1 MVDFDWDAA
10 ITHVNSLAPKMAA
23 PVQIAPQV
31 EPETSSNFTRGV
43 KAGLLQTAAVGPAL
57 VSMAGKAVGADP
69 VAEWGAEKA
78 TGLMESAGEY
88 APDTSFEELVDDPS
102 VDGAANWI
110 GYTFGTMLPTMLAG
124 LTGAGIGAKVAGK
137 LATKQL
143 LKTHLAKQAEKQIAK
158 GVAKDVAIKTAA
170 KNFVAN
176 GAKAGVVGSMGPLE
190 GAHNFMTDVEQHGI
204 ENASPG
210 KAALTGAAAGLVEL
224 GFGGGHLR
232 IINKIF
238 GPKAAK
244 IAKEAFK
251 KGDTKFLARTVKEA
265 IIQGGGE
272 GLQELTQEELSILNE
287 IWTGEDQSL
296 FEKKNLMRAG
306 ESFAAGALMGG
317 PTGAVT
323 GMVPPREFDTG
334 GDTKPVREDV
344 PPSRTTDL
352 GDIPAPEDAKNLP
365 QRNPIVAEMERRI
378 AAEKTPKPAAESAKV
393 FESQK
398 NPADASYNV
407 FDEAGMTKPVDQQAR
422 EANQKVIDKTNVAA
436 ENEIEAN
443 RKAREEYSKAQSQ
456 VIGDM
461 LANGDID
468 TKTASRRLSKIEED
482 DKAWQKEN
490 ADQPAAKET
499 SPVAEVTEKPMEVV
513 ASPKAKSEEKAEPVE
528 SGQGEVASKPLVE
541 EVSPTKAEKV
551 KATGKKL
558 PESEFA
564 DRLIASG
571 HMRSEDKGK
580 RQYAYTIRKAFPN
593 NRWLRTKDVYDRLW
607 KPGKDAGGAVSS
619 QIRGWLDAGLI
630 DQRFDKSGDPV
641 YAWKGTAPTK
651 DTMSRR
657 EADVFFAENTT
668 PRDTKPSAKTAQ
680 KGWKPNPK
688 KEANVSTLR
697 GRIKKEG
704 GINFLNFKGE
714 LKNLPLS
721 VRYLSNNKTGTPI
734 DIAEQTL
741 KDEGWLDKK
750 ENLLDLLTNPKVL
763 KRGKI
768 GDEAK
773 TAAQK
778 KQKTEQKWEHEPE
791 EPPPGDYEFVKAK
804 DLPEGEDLTIID
816 GNGIDGW
823 DVFKVIEKDPFS
835 VLLEDGRRIE
845 LSREDEVQV
854 LKKNSKAQEPI
865 DDKGSYVDWAKPKR
879 VKKDGLTQEY
889 FGTYNKD
896 GSFKSWKTKVDINRL
911 QENIG
916 ENILTLSQEDYGHQP
931 IGKGPAV
938 GKSKQTGFNFGDP
951 KQKELFG
958 EKLST
963 KTEGG
968 ILDYLKELKNR
979 KISPVHWQKVE
990 FDYSWWKDRKSHPQ
1004 RYRFDPKTEKFEKR
1018 TGGNGSP
1025 VAWVKVGKKEHDILI
1040 NDERVLDEISEP
1052 ILLSTKSPFTQ
1063 FTAEDKRNL
1072 GIADSDKTRPK
1083 NPTPPKST
1091 GGMVVTA
1098 KRIAKDFKKKGF
1110 GVKLGKDTVTV
1121 STASGNITINVADS
1135 VVEDDGASIGIRYR
1149 RKPKPG
1155 EKVAGTYFNGTIK
1168 LKRDLADSFTL
1179 GHELFHHMKAAGLFT
1194 ENEEKM
1200 LARHGDEES
1209 QARWVEG
1216 MLRKRDS
1223 LKGNVAKLIQKIGD
1237 FLDALANV
1245 FVRTERGI
1253 VRDVETGLFLKRKG
1267 TPKATA
1273 TEHSTIA
1280 GRWHSQM
1287 TSFLEDKLPGKGSPQ
1302 QIRQMLDSWAK
1313 KGQIKEEELEWSG
1326 LREWLAEQDRKVSKQ
1341 EVLDFLAANHVQV
1354 EEVEKGG
1361 QMFDDQA
1368 IEDTL
1373 DMRSPDGWR
1382 EYLQEEMYLGE
1393 DEVGV
1398 SDDEI
1403 MTIVRTEVGIGNIP
1417 IYEDTPYNPNADG
1430 TKFSGYQ
1437 EPGGENYRELLLTL
1451 PVKDKKQATK
1461 WSGGDRF
1468 QVGFPLDNGQ
1478 IPVKDMETGRVV
1490 ERLDSERE
1498 ATERA
1503 EAYNSQRPE
1512 YRQDA
1517 ERNDDRRA
1525 EGEQYRSS
1533 HFDEPNILAHVRFN
1547 ERTDADGAKVLF
1559 LEEIQSDWHQAGRK
1573 EGYKQHRRWVS
1584 IDKHGMPSGYF
1595 DTELEAKKEAEKI
1608 GGTFEQNDQK
1618 VSGVPNAPF
1627 KKTWPMLAMKRMVR
1641 YAAENG
1647 FDKIAWTPGIVQ
1659 VKRYEEATRKAVDS
1673 IHYEKDEDGFYA
1685 IDAMKNGVTVYEDER
1700 LSEKELGDLVGK
1712 HITKQI
1718 VEDSGTPPDAKYESA
1733 YRGWKKISGKDL
1745 TIGGEGMKGFYDKIL
1760 PSAVNKFFGKKA
1772 WGKARVGTTEIA
1784 SEKTTNSSE
1793 DKWVVYRDGE
1803 HYLTFDTE
1811 IEGQEYVDKWQGN
1824 DALEG
1829 DKLEL
1834 RKTKRLVSETNDV
1847 TQEVWSLPIT
1857 PEMKSK
1863 ALYEG
1868 MPMFSTK
1875 TTPELSTKVE
1885 GFEYAP
1891 PETMVDRAKSVFERY
1906 LNDAMYWVVDKNR
1919 PIQTVQNQLSK
1930 VTDKINVFLKET
1942 QRPKITAARIE
1953 KAWED
1958 EIQPLIEKMAK
1969 YGVDRQDLELYAH
1982 ALHAPEA
1989 NAALRKANAKLQVE
2003 KVINILNTNGA
2014 KAEANN
2020 VKDFAQGLKK
2030 PEDWLNYLGEV
2041 LEEYGRDAD
2050 VALIKA
2056 KWEKFAEK
2064 PSGMTDKESAEI
2076 LKQYKGDEKIEELRR
2091 MLSQINA
2098 NRLDVLFD
2106 AGQLPKEEYEAIK
2119 NKYKY
2124 YVPLYREGYSDSLF
2138 GSSRGLK
2145 PSGRQIKVRG
2155 GSTRNVVDIFA
2166 HTVANYEKA
2175 INVSE
2180 KARSQRALHGLVTA
2194 NLDSD
2199 LIDIEPVKKSPRHD
2213 KAGNIRM
2220 YPDLFNVGDNEMRL
2234 MVDGKQYLISVQRD
2248 NKDAMLMMKTL
2259 KAEDGMSGPIV
2270 NFLAK
2275 INRVLARINTTWS
2288 PEFIVSNFIRDIQTA
2303 GINIQD
2309 TGVKGEKMFRGAKN
2323 AIQAIWAV
2331 ERGKR
2336 KGTELEKLYDRF
2348 KASGGKIGW
2357 SDVHGSVTNL
2367 SKKITKEIEMS
2378 AGKRPTR
2385 KAIKRWLDL
2394 IENAN
2399 TSIENGVRLHT
2410 FKLAVEQGKTD
2421 ERAAQIASDLTVD
2434 FTKKG
2439 AAGPVINSL
2448 YLFANAGIQGS
2459 YRIIRAASKS
2469 KKVQAT
2475 LAGIVGTSFLVG
2487 LLNSMAGEDDDGE
2500 DYFNKIDDFVRERN
2514 MIFMIP
2520 GTKGKYVKIPAPWGY
2535 NLFWNI
2541 GSELSRAVTKEK
2553 YDALSSAGRLI
2564 SVFKNAFNPI
2574 ASGTLLQT
2582 LSPTVADPFAMVAEN
2597 KNWFGGDLM
2606 PALDKFEKIPTPD
2619 SQRYWKSASSGSKW
2633 IAKTLNSIGGDEI
2646 KSGLIDVSPETLDLI
2661 VDTAGG
2667 SALRFFKDSFG
2678 LPMKVLR
2685 NEEIEMHKIPFAR
2698 RVAGSQPAW
2707 ANSRIYYENV
2717 EDVLV
2722 TKERLN
2728 AYRGTDKYQAIAKAT
2743 VAERKLIPLAEKSE
2757 KELRK
2762 LRKLYKRASAR
2773 GSKQVSE
2780 NIKKRMDTVYNRFN
2794 RAVNKNL
2801 YN

>member
-102 VDGAANWI
+102 IDGAANWI
-110 GYTFGTMLPTMLAG
+110 GYTAGTMLPTMLAG

-244 IAKEAFK
+244 IAKEAVK

-422 EANQKVIDKTNVAA
+422 EANQKVIDRTNVAA

-528 SGQGEVASKPLVE
+528 SGQGEVASDEVVE
-541 EVSPTKAEKV
+541 EVSPTAAEKV
-551 KATGKKL
+551 KEPWEMTQVEFIKKVIADQESKGVYPSTGMKQGEYL
-558 PESEFA
+558 
-564 DRLIASG
+564 
-571 HMRSEDKGK
+571 
-580 RQYAYTIRKAFPN
+580 
-593 NRWLRTKDVYDRLW
+593 
-607 KPGKDAGGAVSS
+607 
-619 QIRGWLDAGLI
+619 GWLGVHQKSVKNAIADGKHVRPDII
-630 DQRFDKSGDPV
+630 DLYPDLTVD
-641 YAWKGTAPTK
+641 
-651 DTMSRR
+651 RR
-657 EADVFFAENTT
+657 TT
-668 PRDTKPSAKTAQ
+668 PRDTKPAAKTAQ

-688 KEANVSTLR
+688 KESKVSTLR

-714 LKNLPLS
+714 LKELPVGVKFLS
-721 VRYLSNNKTGTPI
+721 KKTGMPI
-734 DIAEQTL
+734 DLIEETL
-741 KDEGWLDKK
+741 KSEGWLASN
-750 ENLLDLLTNPKVL
+750 ENLLEVL
-763 KRGKI
+763 RDPEAMKRGI
-768 GDEAK
+768 VGSDAV
-773 TAAQK
+773 TDF
-778 KQKTEQKWEHEPE
+778 QKTQVEEQKWEHEPE

-804 DLPEGEDLTIID
+804 DLPDGEDLTIID

-896 GSFKSWKTKVDINRL
+896 GSFKSWKTKADINRL
-911 QENIG
+911 QKNIG

-931 IGKGPAV
+931 IGRGPVV

-958 EKLST
+958 EK
-963 KTEGG
+963 
-968 ILDYLKELKNR
+968 
-979 KISPVHWQKVE
+979 
-990 FDYSWWKDRKSHPQ
+990 
-1004 RYRFDPKTEKFEKR
+1004 
-1018 TGGNGSP
+1018 
-1025 VAWVKVGKKEHDILI
+1025 
-1040 NDERVLDEISEP
+1040 
-1052 ILLSTKSPFTQ
+1052 LSTKSPFTQ

-1098 KRIAKDFKKKGF
+1098 KRIAKDLKKKGF

-1135 VVEDDGASIGIRYR
+1135 VVEDDGASIGIRYG
-1149 RKPKPG
+1149 RKPKLG
-1155 EKVAGTYFNGTIK
+1155 EEVAGTYFNGTIK

-1237 FLDALANV
+1237 FLDALANI

-1253 VRDVETGLFLKRKG
+1253 VRDVETGRFLKRKG

-1313 KGQIKEEELEWSG
+1313 KGQIKAEELEWSG
-1326 LREWLAEQDRKVSKQ
+1326 LMGWLAEQKVKMSKQ

-1354 EEVEKGG
+1354 EEVEKG
-1361 QMFDDQA
+1361 
-1368 IEDTL
+1368 DTSRYGNVSFTAEESAEYAELEELADADAPMTDEQVRRWEEL
-1373 DMRSPDGWR
+1373 DGRAADEGG
-1382 EYLQEEMYLGE
+1382 LIGGE
-1393 DEVGV
+1393 DL
-1398 SDDEI
+1398 
-1403 MTIVRTEVGIGNIP
+1403 
-1417 IYEDTPYNPNADG
+1417 
-1430 TKFSGYQ
+1430 TKFSQYQ

-1503 EAYNSQRPE
+1503 DAYNSQRPE

-1517 ERNDDRRA
+1517 ERDDDRRA
-1525 EGEQYRSS
+1525 EGEQYTSS

-1559 LEEIQSDWHQAGRK
+1559 IEEVQSDWHQAGRK
-1573 EGYKQHRRWVS
+1573 EGYKTNKDVVGNL
-1584 IDKHGMPSGYF
+1584 KKKYPSLPD
-1595 DTELEAKKEAEKI
+1595 DTGQWSLNELEKAGATIDERQEWWDNRMT
-1608 GGTFEQNDQK
+1608 GT
-1618 VSGVPNAPF
+1618 VPNAPF

-1760 PSAVNKFFGKKA
+1760 PAAVNKFFGKKA
-1772 WGKARVGTTEIA
+1772 WGGARVGTTKFKEEYSVHKGIEYKTGREYWVVRDSKGNSTDSYWKKSEA
-1784 SEKTTNSSE
+1784 EKTAQVKNGYDSSA
-1793 DKWVVYRDGE
+1793 K
-1803 HYLTFDTE
+1803 
-1811 IEGQEYVDKWQGN
+1811 
-1824 DALEG
+1824 AL
-1829 DKLEL
+1829 
-1834 RKTKRLVSETNDV
+1834 
-1847 TQEVWSLPIT
+1847 EVWSLPIT
-1857 PEMKSK
+1857 PEMRSK

-1868 MPMFSTK
+1868 MPLFSTK

-1891 PETMVDRAKSVFERY
+1891 PETMMDRAKSVFERY

-1989 NAALRKANAKLQVE
+1989 NAGLRKANAKLQVE

-2014 KAEANN
+2014 KEEANN

-2166 HTVANYEKA
+2166 HTVENYEKA

-2288 PEFIVSNFIRDIQTA
+2288 PEFIVSNFIKDIQTA

-2309 TGVKGEKMFRGAKN
+2309 TGVKGEKMFSGAKN

-2410 FKLAVEQGKTD
+2410 FKLAVEQGKTY

-2520 GTKGKYVKIPAPWGY
+2520 GTKGKYAKIPAPWGY

-2553 YDALSSAGRLI
+2553 YDAMSSAGRLI
-2564 SVFKNAFNPI
+2564 SVFANAFNPI

-2582 LSPTVADPFAMVAEN
+2582 LSPTVSDPFAMVSEN

-2606 PALDKFEKIPTPD
+2606 PAVNKFEKIPTPD

-2698 RVAGSQPAW
+2698 RIAGSQPAW

-2762 LRKLYKRASAR
+2762 LRKLYKRANAR